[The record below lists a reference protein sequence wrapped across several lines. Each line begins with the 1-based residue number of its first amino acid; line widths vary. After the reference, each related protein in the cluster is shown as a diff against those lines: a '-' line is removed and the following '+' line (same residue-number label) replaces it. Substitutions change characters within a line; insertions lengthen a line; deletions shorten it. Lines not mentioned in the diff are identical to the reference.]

1 MQLCLSMCVVFLNP
15 LALRVSYIEYCFKI
29 STIKSKYVALAAL
42 I

>member
-15 LALRVSYIEYCFKI
+15 LALRVSYIQYYFKI